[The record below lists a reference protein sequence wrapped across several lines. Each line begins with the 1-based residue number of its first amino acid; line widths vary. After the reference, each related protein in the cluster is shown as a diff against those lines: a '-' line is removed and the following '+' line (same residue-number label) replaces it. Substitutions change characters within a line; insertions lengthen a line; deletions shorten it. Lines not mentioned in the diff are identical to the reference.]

1 VVANAAALAAVS
13 AFLATAASRP
23 LTGTCDPTAFG
34 HQ

>member
-1 VVANAAALAAVS
+1 VVANAAALAVMS
-13 AFLATAASRP
+13 ALLATAASRP